1 MAANEVEGCGC
12 CTPKWGRTDGDVA
25 FDLAMACARSVVLL
39 NGAEWTP
46 FRNLG
51 FYRTSKIR

>member
-1 MAANEVEGCGC
+1 MAANEVEGRKAAAHPSG
-12 CTPKWGRTDGDVA
+12 DGDVA

-51 FYRTSKIR
+51 FYRAS

>member
-51 FYRTSKIR
+51 FYRAS